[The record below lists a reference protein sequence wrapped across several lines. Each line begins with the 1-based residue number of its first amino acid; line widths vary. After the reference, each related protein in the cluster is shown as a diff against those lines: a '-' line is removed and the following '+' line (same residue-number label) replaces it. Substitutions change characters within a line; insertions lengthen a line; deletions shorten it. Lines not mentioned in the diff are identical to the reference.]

1 MKVFMRGRV
10 VPTISASVSWLIFVV
25 IGCAAPALPKLAS
38 RRSVRASR
46 FSLEL
51 VGEILLDAAVAG
63 QQMGHEEF
71 GEGRLVMQ
79 HANHLD
85 LSHPQ
90 DLALDHRPRR
100 RQPQGLAD

>member
-63 QQMGHEEF
+63 QQMGHEQLA
-71 GEGRLVMQ
+71 EGGLVMEN
-79 HANHLD
+79 ADHLG
-85 LSHPQ
+85 LAHPH
-90 DLALDHRPRR
+90 DLAVDHRPGG
-100 RQPQGLAD
+100 RQP